1 MVFLLSKL
9 RESAFELIYTKT
21 TPRHFTKI
29 STWTLL
35 VSNSMCHVILNNLF
49 SQLENDELLFI
60 FLIYLNGE
68 TNLNFWTQLYTHA
81 WRYQALKQIHY
92 IRGQIHELNPD
103 LFLFAG

>member
-1 MVFLLSKL
+1 
-9 RESAFELIYTKT
+9 
-21 TPRHFTKI
+21 
-29 STWTLL
+29 
-35 VSNSMCHVILNNLF
+35 MCHVILHNLF
-49 SQLENDELLFI
+49 WQNENDELQFI

-68 TNLNFWTQLYTHA
+68 TNLKRIWTHLYTYA

>member
-1 MVFLLSKL
+1 
-9 RESAFELIYTKT
+9 
-21 TPRHFTKI
+21 
-29 STWTLL
+29 
-35 VSNSMCHVILNNLF
+35 MCHVILHSLF
-49 SQLENDELLFI
+49 WQNENDELLFI

-68 TNLNFWTQLYTHA
+68 TNLKRIWTHLYTYA